1 MTLSQIVNLAASD
14 LGMRYQLS
22 REQIVSFIDLI
33 QKMALAEDLDNFMW
47 WDANLTILQEIAFDS
62 AGYIACADSDIG
74 LPVVEGANTGTLRYF
89 NNSTRK
95 WAVESSSTFTASGAV
110 TITGGTGAG
119 TLLSASQQAVY
130 RGPYSF
136 PNYTGESATT
146 FTQDA
151 SNPRCRK
158 LLGITVVTDQQL
170 FGSNTLTPSD
180 YGFSMVGFNE
190 RTMFQQIRL
199 DFLGR
204 KLRFIADPDV
214 TTTYRWAYW
223 RAPET
228 IETENDNGKFIIP
241 EEWHHTCVMQ
251 GLEALAKRHLYDD
264 PIPYTEVLIPILKP
278 FWNSARPDWER
289 NGEASNQLSRGQ
301 P

>member
-1 MTLSQIVNLAASD
+1 MTLSQIVNLASSD
-14 LGMRYQLS
+14 LGMRYQLT

-33 QKMALAEDLDNFMW
+33 QKMALGEDMDNFMW
-47 WDANLTILQEIAFDS
+47 WDATLTVLQELSFDS

-89 NNSTRK
+89 NNTTRK

-110 TITGGTGAG
+110 TLTGGTGAG
-119 TLLSASQQAVY
+119 TLLSASPQAVY
-130 RGPYSF
+130 SGPYSF
-136 PNYTGESATT
+136 PNLTGQSASTT
-146 FTQDA
+146 TEDT

-170 FGSNTLTPSD
+170 YGANGLTTSD
-180 YGFSMVGFNE
+180 YGFSMVGYNE
-190 RTMFQQIRL
+190 RTMFQHIRK

-204 KLRFIADPDV
+204 KITFISVPSTSAV
-214 TTTYRWAYW
+214 YRWVYW

-228 IETENDNGKFIIP
+228 IETENDNNKLVIP

-264 PIPYTEVLIPILKP
+264 PIPYTEVLTPILKP

-289 NGEASNQLSRGQ
+289 NGEASNQLGRGQ